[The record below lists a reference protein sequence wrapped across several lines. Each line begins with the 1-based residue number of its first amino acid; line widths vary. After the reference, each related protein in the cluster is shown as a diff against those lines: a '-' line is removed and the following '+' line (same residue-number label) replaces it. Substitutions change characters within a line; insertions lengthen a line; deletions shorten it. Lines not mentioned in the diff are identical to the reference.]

1 MNASFVNPVRASF
14 ATLKNILNSMKNI
27 INKEIVKIS
36 NRNTTVK
43 TKSLDFKR
51 SLQMQSFTYFPWYV
65 FLPKPTEIRRFNLV
79 SRKYLKLM
87 QIEN

>member
-1 MNASFVNPVRASF
+1 MNASLVNPVRASF
-14 ATLKNILNSMKNI
+14 ATFKDILNSMKNI

-43 TKSLDFKR
+43 IKSLDCKR
-51 SLQMQSFTYFPWYV
+51 SVQMQSFTYFTWYV
-65 FLPKPTEIRRFNLV
+65 FLPKPTEIRRFNLT
-79 SRKYLKLM
+79 SRKYLKLI